1 MVAIRPFCA
10 LRYNPEQISDLS
22 EVIAPPY
29 DVISPEHQERLY
41 QASPYNVVRLILS
54 RQFPRDTPTDN
65 RYTRARRDFEAWRKA
80 GVLVADPIP
89 SLYLIQHTFS
99 DEGQRRSRLGFIAL
113 LELGEDIERQVYRHE
128 TTLASPR
135 EDRMK
140 LLEAVPA
147 NLSPI
152 FCVYPDAQGFIHSV
166 LQAQTLEAPPL
177 ARAAFNGDM
186 VQVWALTDTR
196 LIHAV
201 ADRLRSIAVFIAD
214 GHHRFEVACGK
225 RTQYSHVMSYFVS
238 MADPSLIVR
247 PIHRIIWHPALA
259 RLDAIRQICQL
270 EPAPDLPSVLQ
281 WLQHGPPSSE
291 TAEGAGAPHGRFGYS
306 DGNALYHATVHP
318 DRLGRWLSAPSM
330 PGPVAAL
337 DVSILH
343 GLILPA
349 LTGAAPGSDRQAL
362 VTYTPRATEALETV
376 ARARG
381 SSMWLLRSIPVDQI
395 YALAA
400 QGLTLPPKST
410 YFSPK
415 VPSGLTIH
423 SLA

>member
-1 MVAIRPFCA
+1 MVAVLPFRA

-54 RQFPRDTPTDN
+54 RQFPHDTPTEN
-65 RYTRARRDFEAWRKA
+65 RYTRARRDFEVWRKA

-89 SLYLIQHTFS
+89 ALYLIQHTFS
-99 DEGQRRSRLGFIAL
+99 DEGKRRSRLGFIAL
-113 LELGEDIERQVYRHE
+113 LELGERNERQVYRHE

-135 EDRMK
+135 EDRRK

-152 FCVYPDAQGFIHSV
+152 FCLYPDAQGLIQSTLQAQV
-166 LQAQTLEAPPL
+166 LQAPQL
-177 ARAAFNGDM
+177 ARAAFNGDT

-196 LIHAV
+196 LTQELT
-201 ADRLRSIAVFIAD
+201 DRLRSVAVFIAD
-214 GHHRFEVACGK
+214 GHHRFEVACGA
-225 RTQYSHVMSYFVS
+225 RAQYGQVMSYFVS

-247 PIHRIIWHPALA
+247 PIHRIVRHPATA
-259 RLDAIRQICQL
+259 HLDAIRRICRL
-270 EPAPDLPSVLQ
+270 EPAPDLPSVFQ
-281 WLQHGPPSSE
+281 RLQHGPPSSE
-291 TAEGAGAPHGRFGYS
+291 AAEGAGALHGRFGYS

-318 DRLGRWLSAPSM
+318 DRLGQWLSEPSM

-349 LTGAAPGSDRQAL
+349 LTGAVPDGDGQAL
-362 VTYTPRATEALETV
+362 VTYTTGATEALDTV
-376 ARARG
+376 ARTRG
-381 SSMWLLRSIPVDQI
+381 SSMWLLRGIPVDQM
-395 YALAA
+395 YVLAA

-423 SLA
+423 LLA